1 MADPKLFERYKV
13 IDVDTHITEPAGVW
27 TDRVSSKW
35 GNKVPHIRQVD
46 GRDFWFIGDDMAGG
60 PGFYTFAG
68 HDDTYPN
75 APLGYDS
82 IPDASYDAH
91 ARLKLMDEEDIYAM
105 VLYPNLG
112 GFGSGGFLRLGEPAL
127 MLECVQAYN
136 DFLVDWSS
144 ADLNRLL
151 PVMALPF
158 WDVDEC
164 VKEIERSA
172 SKGHRAVL
180 FGSRPETFGQ
190 PPLAHTHWDPVWAAT
205 RDAGLPISF
214 HIGSGDISDISND
227 AAGMGTKANF
237 SRGGA
242 LALLDNQNCLA
253 NLLFGGV
260 CARFPDLDFVSVE
273 SGVGWLQC
281 VLEMF
286 DWQFINGEVRKEHP
300 EYDLLPSEYFKR
312 QVYGSFWFERRGI
325 AQALEAFPD
334 NLMWETDYPHPTSQ
348 YPSPNSTAE
357 HPASYADTVLEGV
370 SEDVARK
377 ILQDTPA
384 RLYNVDLAAA

>member
-1 MADPKLFERYKV
+1 MSHKLFEKYKV
-13 IDVDTHITEPAGVW
+13 IDIDTHITEPPDVW

-35 GNKVPHIRQVD
+35 GSRVPHVRKVD
-46 GRDFWFIGDDMAGG
+46 GRDLWFIGDDPAGG
-60 PGFYTFAG
+60 PGFYTMAG
-68 HDDTYPN
+68 HTGTYPDV
-75 APLGYDS
+75 PMGYDD
-82 IPDASYDAH
+82 IPAASYDAA
-91 ARLKLMDEEDIYAM
+91 ARLKLMDEQKIHAM

-112 GFGSGGFLRLGEPAL
+112 GFGSGGFLRLGEPDL
-127 MLECVQAYN
+127 MLDCVRAYN

-158 WDVDEC
+158 WDVGAS

-172 SKGHRAVL
+172 GRGHRAVL

-190 PPLAHTHWDPVWAAT
+190 PPLAHKHWDPVWAAT

-214 HIGSGDISDISND
+214 HIGSGDISEIMND
-227 AAGMGTKANF
+227 QAEMGVKANF
-237 SRGGA
+237 SRGGS

-260 CARFPDLDFVSVE
+260 CARFPDLEFVSVE

-286 DWQFINGEVRKEHP
+286 DWQWVNGQVAREHP
-300 EYDLLPSEYFKR
+300 DYDLLPSEYFER
-312 QVYGSFWFERRGI
+312 QVYGSFWFEKRDI
-325 AQALEAFPD
+325 SSAINAFPK
-334 NLMWETDYPHPTSQ
+334 NLMWETDYPHPTCQ
-348 YPSPNSTAE
+348 YPSPNSSAVRPEDYAE
-357 HPASYADTVLEGV
+357 EVLTGIDESV
-370 SEDVARK
+370 VRA

-384 RLYNVDLAAA
+384 RLYNVEV

>member
-1 MADPKLFERYKV
+1 MSEKIFDRYKV

-27 TDRVSSKW
+27 TDRVASKW
-35 GNKVPHIRQVD
+35 GNKVPHIRHIE
-46 GRDFWFIGDDMAGG
+46 GRDMWFIGDDPAGG
-60 PGFYTFAG
+60 PGFYTMAG
-68 HDDTYPN
+68 HDDTFPN
-75 APLGYDS
+75 VPMGYHD

-91 ARLKLMDEEDIYAM
+91 ARLKLMDEENIYAM

-112 GFGSGGFLRLGEPAL
+112 GFGSGGFLRLKEPEL

-151 PVMALPF
+151 PVIALPF
-158 WDVDEC
+158 WDRDAC

-172 SKGHRAVL
+172 AKGHRAVL

-190 PPLAHTHWDPVWAAT
+190 PPLAHKHWDPVWAAT
-205 RDAGLPISF
+205 QDAGLSISF
-214 HIGSGDISDISND
+214 HIGSGDISDIVD
-227 AAGMGTKANF
+227 DKAEMGTKANF
-237 SRGGA
+237 SRGGS

-260 CARFPDLDFVSVE
+260 CARFPKLDFVSVE

-286 DWQFINGEVRKEHP
+286 DWQWINGGVAKEHP

-312 QVYGSFWFERRGI
+312 QVYGSFWFEKHGVGS
-325 AQALEAFPD
+325 ALEAFPD

-348 YPSPNSTAE
+348 YPSPNSIAV
-357 HPASYADTVLEGV
+357 HPADYAEEAFSGV
-370 SEDVARK
+370 PEETIRK
-377 ILQDTPA
+377 VVQDTPA
-384 RLYNVDLAAA
+384 RLYNVEL

>member
-1 MADPKLFERYKV
+1 MSDKYFDRYKV

-27 TDRVSSKW
+27 TDRVASKW
-35 GNKVPHIRQVD
+35 GNKVPHIRQID
-46 GRDFWFIGDDMAGG
+46 GMDMWFIGDEPAGG
-60 PGFYTFAG
+60 PGFYTMAG
-68 HDDTYPN
+68 HDDTFPDV
-75 APLGYDS
+75 PKGYDD
-82 IPDASYDAH
+82 IPAASYDAK
-91 ARLKLMDEEDIYAM
+91 ARLELMDEEGIYAM

-127 MLECVQAYN
+127 MLECVRAYN

-144 ADLNRLL
+144 ADPNRLL

-158 WDVDEC
+158 WDIDAS

-172 SKGHRAVL
+172 AKGHRAVL
-180 FGSRPETFGQ
+180 FGSRPESFGE
-190 PPLAHTHWDPVWAAT
+190 PPLASLHWDPVWAAT
-205 RDAGLPISF
+205 QAAGLSISF
-214 HIGSGDISDISND
+214 HIGSGDLGHIVND
-227 AAGMGTKANF
+227 KAGMGTKANF
-237 SRGGA
+237 SRAGS

-286 DWQFINGEVRKEHP
+286 DWQWTNGDVAKEHP

-312 QVYGSFWFERRGI
+312 QVYGSFWFEKKGI
-325 AQALEAFPD
+325 EAALTDFPD

-348 YPSPNSTAE
+348 YPSPNSSAE
-357 HPASYADTVLEGV
+357 HPADYAQKALANIPEETV
-370 SEDVARK
+370 RK
-377 ILQDTPA
+377 VLQDTPA
-384 RLYNVDLAAA
+384 RIYGVEL